1 MVLLPR
7 FAHQPFQ
14 LLTTPQR
21 LQNVLERE
29 YQAMTFEPVQKE
41 VQRDEKYQADVIA
54 GISSVGSRTP
64 DLRYSP
70 ISEELMQLAYD
81 QLTPLMEQWVGQPL
95 ERSWGYGVRSYGPG
109 SWLHMHRDRVD
120 THVVSCIVHVADQ
133 SNQPWPLDFIDH
145 EAVHHRVV
153 FQPGTMLFYES
164 LCPHGRASEFDGD
177 FYRNMYFHWRPMNWD
192 PAPYQQLV
200 SKFASIEEACSRNQ
214 GLKNIASIP
223 ETWRD
228 WLILNRERGCDREGM
243 IQRAVAQGFARDAL
257 EAVLDSAL
265 TVSVSSSVAKPG
277 SEGPN
282 PKKGG
287 MASVVEAQQSADRP
301 SMLQWF
307 EAPLTFPQQQP
318 RAWKLDTPLAQIY
331 EIPDLLSR
339 EECQQVIEAIDQGLQ
354 PSTVTRG
361 SSDYRT
367 SRTCHLRRQHAE
379 LTQELDRR
387 FAALL
392 GVAPGFSEPIQG
404 QRYDP
409 GQYFKEHTDWFAPG
423 TDEFLTNTTPGGQ
436 RTWTLMVYLNAVEL
450 GGETCFKRI
459 GRCFTPVQGL
469 ALAWNNLQAD
479 GMPNPFTLHEANPVQ
494 QGSKWVITKWFRA
507 ESGRNG

>member
-7 FAHQPFQ
+7 FAPTPFR
-14 LLTTPQR
+14 LLKTPKPLQDR
-21 LQNVLERE
+21 LEQDYR
-29 YQAMTFEPVQKE
+29 AMTFEPVEQE
-41 VQRDEKYQADVIA
+41 VQHDQAYQADVIA
-54 GISSVGSRTP
+54 GISSVRSRTP
-64 DLRYSP
+64 DLRYAP
-70 ISEELMQLAYD
+70 MSEAFKQLAYE

-95 ERSWGYGVRSYGPG
+95 ERSWGYGVRSYGAG

-145 EAVHHRVV
+145 EAVHHRVL
-153 FQPGTMLFYES
+153 FKPGTMLFYES

-177 FYRNMYFHWRPMNWD
+177 FYRNMYFHWRPKDWD
-192 PAPYQQLV
+192 PAPYQQLA
-200 SKFASIEEACSRNQ
+200 SKFSSVEDALQSNQ
-214 GLKNIASIP
+214 SLRLMASIP

-228 WLILNRERGCDREGM
+228 WLILNRDRGCDREGM
-243 IQRAVAQGFARDAL
+243 LERALAHGFERQAL
-257 EAVLDSAL
+257 EAVLDAGVTTASVASAAMQPPAA
-265 TVSVSSSVAKPG
+265 SSVGAAG
-277 SEGPN
+277 SD
-282 PKKGG
+282 
-287 MASVVEAQQSADRP
+287 QP

-307 EAPLTFPQQQP
+307 EAPLTEPAHHP
-318 RAWKLDTPLAQIY
+318 RAWRLDTPLAQIY
-331 EIPDLLSR
+331 EIPNLLSR
-339 EECQQVIEAIDQGLQ
+339 EECQQVIAAIDQGLQ

-367 SRTCHLRRQHAE
+367 SRTCHLRRRHAE
-379 LTQELDRR
+379 LAEMLDRR

-392 GVAPGFSEPIQG
+392 GVEPELSEPIQG

-409 GQYFKEHTDWFAPG
+409 GQYFKQHTDWFAPG
-423 TDEFLTNTTPGGQ
+423 TDEFLTHTSPGGQ

-450 GGETCFKRI
+450 GGETCFKRL
-459 GRCFTPVQGL
+459 GRCFTPVPGM

-479 GMPNPFTLHEANPVQ
+479 GTPNPFTLHEANPVE

-507 ESGRNG
+507 ETGRNG